1 MRILLAT
8 WGLLLLPAMVQA
20 CDVCGIF
27 LNVQPHDRTS
37 SVSLLYRYR
46 HLQGDVLGLAPR
58 SAMPKHAGHGLEG
71 VQLSGVDHYEELFQ
85 VVELRADVWLSDR
98 FAVLASLPMV
108 NNYREVNGIITTD
121 IYGVGDPLVVGR
133 YLVVNTKCLTEEE
146 RTIHRLLLGVGGKV
160 PLGKSDVR
168 FMDSPV
174 GVDQQPGT
182 GTWDVLMTAEYMVR
196 RGRNGAS
203 LNMVGR
209 YNGTNA
215 HGYQLGYG
223 VSTTAEVFRRWDINE
238 DLKIMPSL
246 GLYHEL
252 SGRDVEN
259 DLVVQGTGSS
269 TLFTHVGARV
279 WWRSF
284 QFSIAYQHAVWYDVG
299 ALMVPNRTR
308 IITGLTYNFIRN

>member
-1 MRILLAT
+1 MRILLVC
-8 WGLLLLPAMVQA
+8 GLISLPYLSMA

-46 HLQGDVLGLAPR
+46 HLQGDLLGLAPK
-58 SAMPKHAGHGLEG
+58 SALPKHGGHGVEG
-71 VQLSGVDHYEELFQ
+71 IELSGKDHYEELFQ
-85 VVELRADVWLSDR
+85 VVELRADLWVADR
-98 FAVLASLPMV
+98 FAVLVSLPAV
-108 NNYREVNGIITTD
+108 NNYREVNGIVTTD

-133 YLVVNTKCLTEEE
+133 YLLVNTKCLAEEE
-146 RTIHRLLLGVGGKV
+146 RTIHRLLLGMGAKV

-182 GTWDVLMTAEYMVR
+182 GTWDALATAEYMVR
-196 RGRNGAS
+196 KDRNGIS
-203 LNMVGR
+203 TTVIGR

-215 HGYQLGYG
+215 QGYQLAYG
-223 VSTTAEVFRRWDINE
+223 LSTTAEVFRRWDINE
-238 DLKIMPSL
+238 NLKIMPSL

-259 DLVVQGTGSS
+259 DVVVQGTGSS
-269 TLFTHVGARV
+269 TLFTHVGSRV
-279 WWRSF
+279 WWRSL
-284 QFSIAYQHAVWYDVG
+284 QFSITYQYAAWHNVG
-299 ALMVPNRTR
+299 ALMVPNRER
-308 IITGLTYNFIRN
+308 IVTGITYNFIRN